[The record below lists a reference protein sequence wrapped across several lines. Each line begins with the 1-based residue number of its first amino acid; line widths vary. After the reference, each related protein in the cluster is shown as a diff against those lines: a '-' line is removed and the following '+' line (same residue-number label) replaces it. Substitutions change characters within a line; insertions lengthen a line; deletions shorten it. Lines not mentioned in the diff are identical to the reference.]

1 MVASVDG
8 QVTAGGKASG
18 IGSDIDRHTMRNL
31 RASSDAVMVGSNTL
45 RAEKLSL
52 GLDDV
57 ARGPQLLAVIL
68 AASGEVPLQENLIVS
83 ENQVV
88 LVVVCDEISDE
99 RADALRAEATVLR
112 IEATSAG
119 RPDLLKTLQALKRDY
134 AVKRLLVEGGPTLN
148 RALISAGLADELFL
162 TLAPKLLGNP
172 ASQAPTLLTGDLPTP
187 EALSLISVHL
197 VADELFLRYA
207 ISKATNPDP
216 P

>member
-8 QVTAGGKASG
+8 QVTIGGKASS
-18 IGSDIDRHTMRNL
+18 IGSDSDRHTMRNL

-57 ARGPQLLAVIL
+57 SRGQPLAVIL
-68 AASGEVPLQENLIVS
+68 AASGEVPLRANLLAN
-83 ENQVV
+83 EEQAV
-88 LVVVCDEISDE
+88 LVVVCDEIPDE
-99 RADALRAEATVLR
+99 RAEALRAEATVLR
-112 IEATSAG
+112 IEAASDG

-134 AVKRLLVEGGPTLN
+134 AVERLLVEGGPTLN

-172 ASQAPTLLTGDLPTP
+172 AAEAPTLLTGDLPTP
-187 EALSLISVHL
+187 QALSLVSVHL
-197 VADELFLRYA
+197 VADELFLRYS
-207 ISKATNPDP
+207 IP